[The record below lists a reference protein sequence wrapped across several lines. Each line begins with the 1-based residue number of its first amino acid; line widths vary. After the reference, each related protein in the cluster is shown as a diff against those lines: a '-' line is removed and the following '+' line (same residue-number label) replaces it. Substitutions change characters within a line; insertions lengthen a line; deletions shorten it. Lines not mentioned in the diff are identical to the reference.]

1 MRRTVFTDEH
11 EAFRDVA
18 REFVE
23 RQVKPRLDVMRED
36 REIDRTTWLEA
47 GKQGLLGIAVPEEFG
62 GGGVDD
68 FRFNSVFNE
77 ELSRVSAALG
87 SSFSIHA
94 DIVAPYLLELT
105 TDEQKQR
112 WLPGFCSGETITAI
126 GMTEPSGGSDLASL
140 RTTARRDGDSYVVNG
155 SKTFIT
161 NGYNCDLVVLAVRTG
176 STEDRA
182 RGVSLLAVEAGTPG
196 FTRGRKLHKIG
207 QPEADTA
214 ELFFDNVRVPVENLL
229 GEENRGFPA
238 MMTRLAQERLSCAI
252 SNVAHAKQ
260 ILDETLDYV
269 KERKAF
275 GSSVGSFQA
284 NKHRIAELVTQID
297 VARAFVDTCLD
308 AHVRGELSAVD
319 AAKAKLWSS
328 EAQNAVID
336 ACVQLYGG
344 YGYMQEYRV
353 AQAWAD
359 ARVSRIWAGS
369 NEIMREII
377 GRDLGL

>member
-1 MRRTVFTDEH
+1 MRRTVFTEEH
-11 EAFRDVA
+11 EAFREVA

-23 RQVKPRLDVMRED
+23 RQVLPHLDVMREE
-36 REIDRTTWLEA
+36 REIDRATWLEA

-105 TDEQKQR
+105 TEEQKQR

-196 FTRGRKLHKIG
+196 FTRGRKLHKVG

-229 GEENRGFPA
+229 GDENRGFPA
-238 MMTRLAQERLSCAI
+238 MMTRLAQERLSCAL

-260 ILDETLDYV
+260 ILDETLLYV

-275 GSSVGSFQA
+275 RTSVGSFQA
-284 NKHRIAELVTQID
+284 NKHRIADLVTQID

>member
-1 MRRTVFTDEH
+1 MQRTVYNEEH
-11 EAFRDVA
+11 EAFREVA
-18 REFVE
+18 REFVQ
-23 RQVKPRLDVMRED
+23 RQVLPRLDTMREA
-36 REIDRTTWLEA
+36 REIDRATWLEA
-47 GKQGLLGIAVPEEFG
+47 GKQGLLGVGVPEQFG

-77 ELSRVSAALG
+77 ELSRISAALG

-94 DIVAPYLLELT
+94 DIVAPYLIELT
-105 TDEQKQR
+105 NDEQKAR
-112 WLPGFCSGETITAI
+112 WLPKFCSGELITAI

-140 RTTARRDGDSYVVNG
+140 RTTAKRDGDSYIVNG

-176 STEDRA
+176 TTEDRA
-182 RGVSLLAVEAGTPG
+182 RGVSLLAVEAGAEG

-214 ELFFDNVRVPVENLL
+214 ELFFDNVRVPAENLL

-238 MMTRLAQERLSCAI
+238 MMTRLAQERLSCAL

-260 ILDETLDYV
+260 VLDDTLVYV

-275 GSSVGSFQA
+275 GSAVGSFQA
-284 NKHRIAELVTQID
+284 NKHRIADLITQID
-297 VARAFVDTCLD
+297 VARAFCDACLD

-344 YGYMQEYRV
+344 YGYMQEYSV

>member
-1 MRRTVFTDEH
+1 MRRTVFTEEH
-11 EAFRDVA
+11 EAFREVA

-23 RQVKPRLDVMRED
+23 RQVLPHLDVMREE
-36 REIDRTTWLEA
+36 REIDRATWLEA

-105 TDEQKQR
+105 TEEQKQR

-196 FTRGRKLHKIG
+196 FTRGRKLHKVG

-229 GEENRGFPA
+229 GDENRGFPA
-238 MMTRLAQERLSCAI
+238 MMTRLAQERLSCAL

-260 ILDETLDYV
+260 ILDETLLYV

-275 GSSVGSFQA
+275 GTSVGSFQA
-284 NKHRIAELVTQID
+284 NKHRIADLVTQID

>member
-1 MRRTVFTDEH
+1 MRRTVFTEEH

-23 RQVKPRLDVMRED
+23 RQVKPHLDVMRED
-36 REIDRTTWLEA
+36 REIDRATWLEA

-196 FTRGRKLHKIG
+196 FTRGRKLHKVG

-214 ELFFDNVRVPVENLL
+214 ELFFDNVRVPVDNLL

>member
-1 MRRTVFTDEH
+1 MQRTVYNEEH

-23 RQVKPRLDVMRED
+23 RQVLPRMETMREQ
-36 REIDRTTWLEA
+36 REIDRPTWLEA
-47 GKQGLLGIAVPEEFG
+47 GKQGLLGVGVPEEYG

-68 FRFNSVFNE
+68 FRFNSVVNE

-105 TDEQKQR
+105 NDEQKAR
-112 WLPGFCSGETITAI
+112 WLPGFCSGEIITAI
-126 GMTEPSGGSDLASL
+126 GMTEPSGGSDLAAL
-140 RTTARRDGDSYVVNG
+140 RTTAKRDGDSYIVNG

-182 RGVSLLAVEAGTPG
+182 RGVSLLAVEAGAEG

-214 ELFFDNVRVPVENLL
+214 ELFFDNVRVPAENLL
-229 GEENRGFPA
+229 GVENRGFPE
-238 MMTRLAQERLSCAI
+238 MMTRLAQERLSCAL

-260 ILDETLDYV
+260 VLDETLEYV

-275 GSSVGSFQA
+275 GSSIGSFQA
-284 NKHRIAELVTQID
+284 NKHRIAELVTQLD
-297 VARAFVDTCLD
+297 VARAFCDTCLD
-308 AHVRGELSAVD
+308 LHVRKQLTAVD

>member
-1 MRRTVFTDEH
+1 MQRTVYNEEH
-11 EAFRDVA
+11 EAFREVA

-23 RQVKPRLDVMRED
+23 RQVLPRIDTMREH
-36 REIDRTTWLEA
+36 REIDRATWQAA
-47 GKQGLLGIAVPEEFG
+47 GKQGLLGVGVPEEFG

-77 ELSRVSAALG
+77 ELSRISAALG

-94 DIVAPYLLELT
+94 DIVAPYLIELT
-105 TDEQKQR
+105 NDDQKAR
-112 WLPGFCSGETITAI
+112 WLPKFCSGELITAI

-140 RTTARRDGDSYVVNG
+140 RTTAKRDGDSYIVNG

-182 RGVSLLAVEAGTPG
+182 RGVSLLAVEAGAEG

-229 GEENRGFPA
+229 GEQNRGFPA
-238 MMTRLAQERLSCAI
+238 MMTRLAQERLSCAL

-260 ILDETLDYV
+260 VLDDTLVYV

-284 NKHRIAELVTQID
+284 NKHRLADLITQID
-297 VARAFVDTCLD
+297 VARAFCDACLD
-308 AHVRGELSAVD
+308 AHVRGQLSAVD

-328 EAQNAVID
+328 EAQNTVID

-344 YGYMQEYRV
+344 YGYMQEYSV

>member
-1 MRRTVFTDEH
+1 MQRTVYNEEH

-18 REFVE
+18 HEFVQ
-23 RQVKPRLDVMRED
+23 RQVLPRLDTMREQ
-36 REIDRTTWLEA
+36 REIDRATWLEA
-47 GKQGLLGIAVPEEFG
+47 GKQGLLGVAVPEEYG

-77 ELSRVSAALG
+77 ELSKVSAALG

-94 DIVAPYLLELT
+94 DICAPYLLELT
-105 TDEQKQR
+105 TEEQKKR
-112 WLPGFCSGETITAI
+112 WLPGFCAGETITAI

-140 RTTARRDGDSYVVNG
+140 RTTAKRDGDHYVVNG

-161 NGYNCDLVVLAVRTG
+161 NGFNCDLVVLAVRTG
-176 STEDRA
+176 ATEDRA
-182 RGVSLLAVEAGTPG
+182 RGVSLLAVEAGTAG
-196 FTRGRKLHKIG
+196 FTRGRKLHKVG

-238 MMTRLAQERLSCAI
+238 MMTRLAQERLSCAV

-260 ILDETLDYV
+260 VFAETLEYV

-275 GSSVGSFQA
+275 GSSIGSFQA

-297 VARAFVDTCLD
+297 VAQAFVDACLD
-308 AHVRGELSAVD
+308 NHVRGQLTAVD
-319 AAKAKLWSS
+319 AAKAKLHSS

-353 AQAWAD
+353 AQAWTD

>member
-1 MRRTVFTDEH
+1 MQRTVYNEEH
-11 EAFRDVA
+11 EAFREVA

-23 RQVKPRLDVMRED
+23 RQVLPRLDTMRED
-36 REIDRTTWLEA
+36 REIDRATWLEA
-47 GKQGLLGIAVPEEFG
+47 GKQGLLGVGVPEEFG

-77 ELSRVSAALG
+77 ELSRISAALG

-94 DIVAPYLLELT
+94 DIVAPYLIELT
-105 TDEQKQR
+105 NDEQKAR
-112 WLPGFCSGETITAI
+112 WLPKFCSGELITAI

-140 RTTARRDGDSYVVNG
+140 RTTAKRDGDSYIVNG

-176 STEDRA
+176 TTEDRA
-182 RGVSLLAVEAGTPG
+182 RGVSLLAVEAGAEG

-214 ELFFDNVRVPVENLL
+214 ELFFDNVRVPAENLL

-238 MMTRLAQERLSCAI
+238 MMTRLAQERLSCAL

-260 ILDETLDYV
+260 VLDDTLVYV

-275 GSSVGSFQA
+275 GSAVGSFQA
-284 NKHRIAELVTQID
+284 NKHRIADLITQID
-297 VARAFVDTCLD
+297 VARAFCDACLD

-344 YGYMQEYRV
+344 YGYMQEYSV

>member
-23 RQVKPRLDVMRED
+23 RQVKPHLDVMRED
-36 REIDRTTWLEA
+36 REIDRATWLEA

-214 ELFFDNVRVPVENLL
+214 ELFFDNVRVPLENLL
-229 GEENRGFPA
+229 GQENRGFPA

-260 ILDETLDYV
+260 ILDETLEYV

-275 GSSVGSFQA
+275 GSSIGSFQA
-284 NKHRIAELVTQID
+284 NKHRVAELVTQID
-297 VARAFVDTCLD
+297 VTRAFVDTCLD

>member
-23 RQVKPRLDVMRED
+23 RQVLPNLDLMREE
-36 REIDRTTWLEA
+36 REIDRATWLEA
-47 GKQGLLGIAVPEEFG
+47 GKQGLLGIAVPEESG

-68 FRFNSVFNE
+68 FRFNTVFNE

-105 TDEQKQR
+105 TEEQKQR

-161 NGYNCDLVVLAVRTG
+161 NGFNCDLVVLAVRTG

-182 RGVSLLAVEAGTPG
+182 RGVSLLVVEAGTPR
-196 FTRGRKLHKIG
+196 FTRR
-207 QPEADTA
+207 
-214 ELFFDNVRVPVENLL
+214 
-229 GEENRGFPA
+229 
-238 MMTRLAQERLSCAI
+238 
-252 SNVAHAKQ
+252 
-260 ILDETLDYV
+260 
-269 KERKAF
+269 
-275 GSSVGSFQA
+275 
-284 NKHRIAELVTQID
+284 
-297 VARAFVDTCLD
+297 
-308 AHVRGELSAVD
+308 
-319 AAKAKLWSS
+319 
-328 EAQNAVID
+328 
-336 ACVQLYGG
+336 
-344 YGYMQEYRV
+344 
-353 AQAWAD
+353 
-359 ARVSRIWAGS
+359 
-369 NEIMREII
+369 
-377 GRDLGL
+377 

>member
-1 MRRTVFTDEH
+1 MQRTVYNEEH

-23 RQVKPRLDVMRED
+23 RQVKPRMETMREQ
-36 REIDRTTWLEA
+36 REIDRATWLEA
-47 GKQGLLGIAVPEEFG
+47 GKQGLLGVPVPEEFG

-68 FRFNSVFNE
+68 FRFNSVVNE
-77 ELSRVSAALG
+77 ELSKVSAALG

-94 DIVAPYLLELT
+94 DICMPYLVELT

-112 WLPGFCSGETITAI
+112 WLPGFCSGELITAI
-126 GMTEPSGGSDLASL
+126 GMTEPSGGSDLAAL
-140 RTTARRDGDSYVVNG
+140 RTTAKRDGDSYIVNG

-161 NGYNCDLVVLAVRTG
+161 NGYNCDLVIAAVRTG

-182 RGVSLLAVEAGTPG
+182 RGVSLLGIEAGMEG
-196 FTRGRKLHKIG
+196 FTRGRKLHKVG

-214 ELFFDNVRVPVENLL
+214 ELFFDNVRVPVENLI

-238 MMTRLAQERLSCAI
+238 MMTRLAQERLSCAL
-252 SNVAHAKQ
+252 SNVAHAKAT
-260 ILDETLDYV
+260 LDETLEYV

-284 NKHRIAELVTQID
+284 NKHRIAELTTQID
-297 VARAFVDTCLD
+297 VAQAFVDACLD
-308 AHVRGELSAVD
+308 NHVRGQLSAVD
-319 AAKAKLWSS
+319 AAKAKLHSS